1 MAKKTQ
7 ADWEKKLED
16 VIIELIKTYHIDKND
31 EEDFAQEVRIYSF
44 LNIDKAP
51 HKGIF
56 LYNLKKGVGIQ
67 KIVSRFAVPESV
79 EICYLEDTVLEEYS
93 MFPEV

>member
-31 EEDFAQEVRIYSF
+31 EEDFAQEIRIF
-44 LNIDKAP
+44 CLLP
-51 HKGIF
+51 
-56 LYNLKKGVGIQ
+56 
-67 KIVSRFAVPESV
+67 
-79 EICYLEDTVLEEYS
+79 
-93 MFPEV
+93 